1 MRDLYGN
8 VEDYGTMGVQVGDG
22 KVTWLKTKRHTYMAP
37 PPPHSG
43 HKQNIT
49 SLFLEFLFKKKK

>member
-37 PPPHSG
+37 PPPPFGAQTKYHIFIS
-43 HKQNIT
+43 
-49 SLFLEFLFKKKK
+49 